1 VEFGSEL
8 RPLPALTLR
17 AAASY
22 IDARLTEASQA
33 LGGLSGDRLP
43 TAPRF
48 AASLGGRFDLGAGF
62 VAATVG
68 HTGARNTGFPGG
80 LGSPNYRL
88 PAYTTLDVNAGTGF
102 AGFDIGVYVRNL
114 TDERGQVSAN
124 TGFVSAG
131 EPVTVN
137 FIRPR
142 TFGVTLNRLF

>member
-1 VEFGSEL
+1 VQ
-8 RPLPALTLR
+8 ALTLR

-22 IDARLTEASQA
+22 VDARLTEDSPA
-33 LGGLSGDRLP
+33 LGGVSGDRLP
-43 TAPRF
+43 TAPQF

-68 HTGARNTGFPGG
+68 HTGVRNTGFPGG

-88 PAYTTLDVNAGTGF
+88 PAYTTLDVNAGATL

-114 TDERGQVSAN
+114 SDERGQVSAY
-124 TGFVSAG
+124 TAFVGAG

-142 TFGVTLNRLF
+142 TIGVTVSRSF